1 MRATKDGVSI
11 SEIARRLVEVSRRH
25 DFLPNVPKDCGTQLP
40 SRASCLEIMQQL
52 RSVLFPGFFRLA
64 EFSPEALELHVGA
77 ILDRVAI
84 TLEEQ
89 VRRGFCFVCPGDED
103 SPSECRARAAGI
115 TRRFLERIPGVME
128 LLAEDVRAAY
138 DGDPAAKSPSETI
151 FCYPGIY
158 AITNHRVAH
167 ELYNLEVPVI
177 PRILGENAHSV
188 TGIDI
193 HPGARIGRSFFIDHG
208 TGVVIGETSVIGDR
222 VRLYQGV
229 TLGARS
235 FPLDT
240 NGVPIKG
247 VDRHPVIGDDVV
259 IYAGATILGRITVG
273 ARSVIGGN
281 VWLTDSVPPGSVL
294 SQGKESNFRKG

>member
-1 MRATKDGVSI
+1 MRATEDGLSI

-77 ILDRVAI
+77 ILDGVAI
-84 TLEEQ
+84 ALEEQ
-89 VRRGFCFVCPGDED
+89 VRRGFCFVCPGDEA

>member
-1 MRATKDGVSI
+1 MRATEDGVSI

-77 ILDRVAI
+77 ILDGVAI
-84 TLEEQ
+84 ALEEQ
-89 VRRGFCFVCPGDED
+89 VRRGFCFVCPGDEA

>member
-1 MRATKDGVSI
+1 MRATEDGLSI

-89 VRRGFCFVCPGDED
+89 VRRGFCFVCPGDEA

>member
-1 MRATKDGVSI
+1 
-11 SEIARRLVEVSRRH
+11 
-25 DFLPNVPKDCGTQLP
+25 
-40 SRASCLEIMQQL
+40 MQQL

-77 ILDRVAI
+77 ILDGVAI
-84 TLEEQ
+84 ALEEQ
-89 VRRGFCFVCPGDED
+89 VRRGFCFVCPGDEA

>member
-1 MRATKDGVSI
+1 
-11 SEIARRLVEVSRRH
+11 
-25 DFLPNVPKDCGTQLP
+25 
-40 SRASCLEIMQQL
+40 MQQL